1 MGPAS
6 PPSSDR
12 DSWCTASSGSITPDE
27 LQPGVPLAPLQ
38 IFVKTAHSET
48 LAVTVEASETFDNV
62 KAKLHAREGLSPNQ
76 LCLISVDSVCTSLQ
90 LQHPEGYHGVHEDP
104 RCEAG
109 PARPP
114 ESR

>member
-76 LCLISVDSVCTSLQ
+76 LCLISVDSVFTSCAALSNFNIQ
-90 LQHPEGYHGVHEDP
+90 KDIMVYTKTLDVRQ
-104 RCEAG
+104 A
-109 PARPP
+109 
-114 ESR
+114 